1 MTATRDRDTGEP
13 LSLGSTMAAS
23 IVAGLQTAADDHSG
37 EADRL
42 RAECRAG
49 NPLPLVA
56 LLWPAVVLDSW
67 QADIVTSVFDPAIR
81 EVFVKGNAGCGKGAA
96 AALAVCLWY
105 DVHPDARVIIT
116 RDSFDKAVSVMF
128 AEVVTW
134 FRRMALAPIGAVL
147 SAEIGSGYGRRISVA
162 NPATEEG
169 FSGVHGEN
177 VLFLFDEAT
186 AVPDARYDL
195 ADTQAT
201 KFIALANPRT
211 TGGRFREAFP
221 ASNPDETATILGA
234 YGRRRCITVGGMDCR
249 NVKEGCLRR
258 PIAPIG
264 GVEIDGVE
272 YSHGEP
278 IDAEDYQKVKPIIP
292 GQICFDE
299 FKGHLE
305 KEGWWA
311 QIFAHGRF
319 PEEDPER
326 QMIPSSWLH
335 APMQRWKRWRS
346 LRRKKTDRIF
356 LERLDRILPIE
367 AIGLDVA
374 LSTSGDESV
383 LCVGGSRGV
392 RALHSIRVRD
402 ATQLTDWVLGT
413 MSDQYSIDLTRE
425 EMPVGVDYGGGFGNA
440 VGDPLRRQGVRI
452 IEIRGNDSSNVDP
465 RVYANMR
472 SEMYGELAARLDPQG
487 QFASLPFMLPE
498 DQMLRDELAAVERLY
513 VERDG
518 LKFRVTPKVKV
529 QGFKD
534 VQSLH
539 QKLGRSPDRADAV
552 CYFWRALQ
560 WQGAD
565 LGEWL
570 EAGAL

>member
-1 MTATRDRDTGEP
+1 MTDYERDRRQGHRGGVVPRWHD
-13 LSLGSTMAAS
+13 GSHHR
-23 IVAGLQTAADDHSG
+23 GRLQTAADDHTG

-42 RAECRAG
+42 RADCRAG
-49 NPLPLVA
+49 NPLPLVR
-56 LLWPAVVLDSW
+56 LQWPSVVLDGW
-67 QADIVTSVFDPAIR
+67 QQDIIASVFDPSIR

-96 AALAVCLWY
+96 AALAICLYY
-105 DVHPDARVIIT
+105 DAHQDARILIT

-134 FRRMALAPIGAVL
+134 FRRMEFTPPGVVL
-147 SAEIGSGYGRRISVA
+147 TAEIGTGYGRRISVA

-177 VLFLFDEAT
+177 VLFAFDEAT
-186 AVPDARYDL
+186 AVPDARFDL

-221 ASNPDETATILGA
+221 ASNPDETTTILGS
-234 YGRRRCITVGGMDCR
+234 YGKRRCITVGGMDCL
-249 NVKEGCLRR
+249 NVREGRLRR

-272 YSHGEP
+272 YSHGES
-278 IDAEDYQKVKPIIP
+278 IDLEDYEKVKPIIP

-305 KEGWWA
+305 KEGGGA

-326 QMIPSSWLH
+326 QMIPTSWLH
-335 APMQRWKRWRS
+335 APTQRWKRWRS
-346 LRRKKTDRIF
+346 LRRRKTDRKFI
-356 LERLDRILPIE
+356 ERLDQILPIE

-392 RALHSIRVRD
+392 RALHAIQVRD
-402 ATQLTDWVLGT
+402 ATQLMDWVLGP
-413 MSDQYSIDLTRE
+413 MSDQ
-425 EMPVGVDYGGGFGNA
+425 
-440 VGDPLRRQGVRI
+440 
-452 IEIRGNDSSNVDP
+452 
-465 RVYANMR
+465 
-472 SEMYGELAARLDPQG
+472 
-487 QFASLPFMLPE
+487 
-498 DQMLRDELAAVERLY
+498 
-513 VERDG
+513 
-518 LKFRVTPKVKV
+518 
-529 QGFKD
+529 
-534 VQSLH
+534 
-539 QKLGRSPDRADAV
+539 
-552 CYFWRALQ
+552 
-560 WQGAD
+560 
-565 LGEWL
+565 
-570 EAGAL
+570 